1 MVGITIHCIFAYK
14 QNKMKKNYTEQTT
27 RQEIVG
33 VAQELKVVLD
43 EYQVEAILRS
53 FNYCRMQD
61 LTLSNEEVISK
72 IILIIF
78 KEQDITFVT
87 SMYKSSFP
95 LEKNC
100 LDSKDVSYKFV

>member
-78 KEQDITFVT
+78 KEQDIIDGLNRI
-87 SMYKSSFP
+87 KN
-95 LEKNC
+95 LEQELSRQELFSISLN
-100 LDSKDVSYKFV
+100 